1 VRASRDVAGSVAD
14 GDILRSLYGLFF
26 RILGE
31 VRSKKRDLIN
41 TALQL
46 ESRM

>member
-1 VRASRDVAGSVAD
+1 MLVVLLLMVTF
-14 GDILRSLYGLFF
+14 LRSLYGLFF

>member
-1 VRASRDVAGSVAD
+1 MLVVLLLMVTF
-14 GDILRSLYGLFF
+14 LRSLHGLFF
-26 RILGE
+26 PILWE
-31 VRSKKRDLIN
+31 VRSKKRDLMD